1 MSTKKKMLWLLS
13 LLPFFIACGDDN
25 TDIPDWPWAEPET
38 PTEPVE
44 ANPDIVNL
52 GWANVKSTYGTLPEH
67 INVYK
72 SPETLEGKK
81 AIAYIAVGD
90 MSKAAFGVLGEKT
103 GLKKPKEFYEEN
115 NSTIVIN
122 GGFFYEGSL
131 SLIWRNGEMVCK
143 NNDVTAE
150 DWTNGPFWYPV
161 LAAFCEMNDGSF
173 KSMWTY
179 TTLSNVTYWY
189 SEPSPVKSETTPN
202 ENGMYDGFIFNV
214 PFVKYISVIGIF
226 KDPRQLEQYS
236 CCNSEHY
243 LNLSSISN
251 EVKKRLTEK
260 KLRYYKAFLTPVTPN
275 TQEPK

>member
-1 MSTKKKMLWLLS
+1 MLWLLS

-52 GWANVKSTYGTLPEH
+52 GWTNVKSTYGTLPEH

-131 SLIWRNGEMVCK
+131 SLIWRNGEWCVRTM
-143 NNDVTAE
+143 
-150 DWTNGPFWYPV
+150 
-161 LAAFCEMNDGSF
+161 M
-173 KSMWTY
+173 
-179 TTLSNVTYWY
+179 
-189 SEPSPVKSETTPN
+189 
-202 ENGMYDGFIFNV
+202 
-214 PFVKYISVIGIF
+214 
-226 KDPRQLEQYS
+226 
-236 CCNSEHY
+236 
-243 LNLSSISN
+243 
-251 EVKKRLTEK
+251 
-260 KLRYYKAFLTPVTPN
+260 
-275 TQEPK
+275 

>member
-13 LLPFFIACGDDN
+13 LLPFFIACGDYN

-202 ENGMYDGFIFNV
+202 ENFPSTGTV
-214 PFVKYISVIGIF
+214 
-226 KDPRQLEQYS
+226 
-236 CCNSEHY
+236 
-243 LNLSSISN
+243 
-251 EVKKRLTEK
+251 
-260 KLRYYKAFLTPVTPN
+260 
-275 TQEPK
+275 

>member
-103 GLKKPKEFYEEN
+103 GLKKPKNFMK
-115 NSTIVIN
+115 
-122 GGFFYEGSL
+122 
-131 SLIWRNGEMVCK
+131 R
-143 NNDVTAE
+143 
-150 DWTNGPFWYPV
+150 
-161 LAAFCEMNDGSF
+161 
-173 KSMWTY
+173 
-179 TTLSNVTYWY
+179 
-189 SEPSPVKSETTPN
+189 TTP
-202 ENGMYDGFIFNV
+202 
-214 PFVKYISVIGIF
+214 
-226 KDPRQLEQYS
+226 QL
-236 CCNSEHY
+236 
-243 LNLSSISN
+243 
-251 EVKKRLTEK
+251 
-260 KLRYYKAFLTPVTPN
+260 
-275 TQEPK
+275 